1 MPVGSSDY
9 NKVHKKKIND
19 DHDEHQIEKIVR
31 SNDDKMFK
39 FKLCYIKNI
48 QIFTQYLSKKI

>member
-39 FKLCYIKNI
+39 FKLLYKKYTNFYS
-48 QIFTQYLSKKI
+48 IFE